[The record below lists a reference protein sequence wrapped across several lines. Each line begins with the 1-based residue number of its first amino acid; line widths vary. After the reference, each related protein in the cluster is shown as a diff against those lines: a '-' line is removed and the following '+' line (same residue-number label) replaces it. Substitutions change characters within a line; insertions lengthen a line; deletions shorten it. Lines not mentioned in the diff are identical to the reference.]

1 MIDEIGIEH
10 PIASFLWY
18 ELRLLEAFA
27 KARVCANTHT
37 HTHTHTHRGGGGG
50 KDRMKETENIHF
62 PSRNG

>member
-37 HTHTHTHRGGGGG
+37 HIHTHRWGGGGQG
-50 KDRMKETENIHF
+50 VIRL
-62 PSRNG
+62 

>member
-37 HTHTHTHRGGGGG
+37 HTHTHRWGGGG
-50 KDRMKETENIHF
+50 KDRMKEERKHTF
-62 PSRNG
+62 PK

>member
-37 HTHTHTHRGGGGG
+37 HTHTHTDGEVEG
-50 KDRMKETENIHF
+50 KTE
-62 PSRNG
+62 

>member
-1 MIDEIGIEH
+1 VIDEIGIEH

-37 HTHTHTHRGGGGG
+37 HTHTHRWGGGG
-50 KDRMKETENIHF
+50 KDRMKERENIHF